1 MVAAVST
8 TVAIYAREGG
18 ETLTHPGGPAHV
30 PGRRLHLTL
39 RPTYQPSPPRAG
51 RHMASDAPADT
62 QRLKHVRHTAAW
74 GERAVRL
81 RRAIAV
87 SPSRAHTPILLP
99 PMVQVPPGTARL
111 HAGERLW
118 GGGLPGRS
126 VGSGYFHNVPQP
138 LRTDGLNR
146 PIHAHCGPA
155 PQPARARGYRVG
167 PRHSPS
173 KSNSAT
179 VRLTTVPVPQPHL
192 HVGRNL
198 ESKRHSQP
206 VRSER
211 GR

>member
-1 MVAAVST
+1 MRVGPQRACTPPDGLLTDRSTMVAAVST

-74 GERAVRL
+74 GERAARL

-111 HAGERLW
+111 HGGERLW

-126 VGSGYFHNVPQP
+126 VGS
-138 LRTDGLNR
+138 
-146 PIHAHCGPA
+146 
-155 PQPARARGYRVG
+155 
-167 PRHSPS
+167 
-173 KSNSAT
+173 KS
-179 VRLTTVPVPQPHL
+179 L
-192 HVGRNL
+192 
-198 ESKRHSQP
+198 
-206 VRSER
+206 
-211 GR
+211 